1 MGWKV
6 YYVTNETEL
15 LKFAFDF
22 HNKTMSKY
30 DVLVVNSFK
39 KMSDIF

>member
-15 LKFAFDF
+15 LKFASEFSQQ
-22 HNKTMSKY
+22 NY
-30 DVLVVNSFK
+30 AYV
-39 KMSDIF
+39 